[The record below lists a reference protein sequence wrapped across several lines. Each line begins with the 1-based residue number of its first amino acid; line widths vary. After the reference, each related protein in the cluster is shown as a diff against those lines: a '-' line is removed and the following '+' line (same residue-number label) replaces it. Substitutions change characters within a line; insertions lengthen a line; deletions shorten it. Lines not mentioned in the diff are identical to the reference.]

1 VRNLIRSF
9 SSLKNKEPAR
19 KDRMYI
25 MKAREDKADIPLCTA
40 KIEEIKAESSRRYC
54 KRERVSFS
62 GFTLLKKINI
72 MMSNALMYAL
82 TGARTRAR

>member
-1 VRNLIRSF
+1 
-9 SSLKNKEPAR
+9 
-19 KDRMYI
+19 

-40 KIEEIKAESSRRYC
+40 KIEEIKAESNRRNC
-54 KRERVSFS
+54 IKERVSFS